1 MKILCTLVVCLLIR
15 VSTSFTLAATNDVS
29 RTACWLATTYAVALQ
44 EKPVAPVTVVTNNSS
59 EALASPGGT
68 NTVGGS
74 NVERGDF
81 SLETGLDYRRA
92 FGDDYSSYSQLRL
105 SLERA
110 FSERNAASVFVS
122 AGLLE
127 LEEGSRVRAAAHT
140 PLVLGFGVGFRH
152 YLTRQHTFLR
162 PYFTADVSFLWMTWG
177 YKEDQQSG
185 GETVSSD
192 SLEGMD
198 AYVGMGLLVGSNKRV
213 NLFGEIGAG
222 GVAFLGTTDRELKNE
237 LFSDFGYVGIKAGLR
252 FRF

>member
-1 MKILCTLVVCLLIR
+1 MKIFWALVVYLLIR
-15 VSTSFTLAATNDVS
+15 VFTPPALAATNEGNW
-29 RTACWLATTYAVALQ
+29 AAYWLATTYSVALQ
-44 EKPVAPVTVVTNNSS
+44 DKPVAPLTVVTNNSP
-59 EALASPGGT
+59 EALTLPGQT
-68 NTVGGS
+68 NTMGGV
-74 NVERGDF
+74 NVEIGGF
-81 SLETGLDYRRA
+81 NLEAGLDYRRA
-92 FGDDYSSYSQLRL
+92 FGDDYSSYGQLKL

-110 FSERNAASVFVS
+110 FGERNAASVFVS

-127 LEEGSRVRAAAHT
+127 LEEGSRVRAAANT

-198 AYVGMGLLVGSNKRV
+198 AYVGMGFLVGSNKRV

-237 LFSDFGYVGIKAGLR
+237 LFNDFGYVGMKAGLR